1 MVMTMSLP
9 MPEFRAARCSLL
21 AIALAG
27 LLAACG
33 NSGGAKTVTVAP
45 TTVQTAPAPA
55 DTTAPP
61 DLKAL
66 GPVIAQGVQTFHTRF
81 AAGARQGT
89 LADRQALLAKLS
101 DGFTRAD
108 QAVAAAASAAPAGAT
123 ASGLP
128 ALQGVTAPM
137 AKFLADAKT
146 AKTPAKVAGVFC
158 NVRALDR
165 LYRTVAAAEQQVN
178 TEAAQLGIAAAPF
191 TPDKPTRGAWNVV
204 VASGCMGAL
213 RDQFTAL
220 STAAKKKQAAKAAA
234 TADAIRASMLRVQSG
249 MGPALAKSNPPAV
262 SRAATALRDLAG
274 LEARYMA
281 LVARSWRKQTVS
293 GADRK
298 RYEAEIPNAFKRAAD
313 RVKRS
318 GVLQLQS

>member
-9 MPEFRAARCSLL
+9 TPESRAARCSLV

-33 NSGGAKTVTVAP
+33 DSGGGKTVTVAAS
-45 TTVQTAPAPA
+45 TVQTAPAPA
-55 DTTAPP
+55 DTAIVP
-61 DLKAL
+61 DLKTL
-66 GPVIAQGVQTFHTRF
+66 GPVIAQGMTTFQTRF
-81 AAGARQGT
+81 ATGARQGT
-89 LADRQALLAKLS
+89 LAERRALIAKLS
-101 DGFTRAD
+101 DGFTKAD
-108 QAVAAAASAAPAGAT
+108 QAVATAAANSPVGAT

-137 AKFLADAKT
+137 AKFLAEAKT

-165 LYRTVAAAEQQVN
+165 LYRTVTAAETQVN
-178 TEAAQLGIAAAPF
+178 TEATQIGIATVPF

-204 VASGCMGAL
+204 VASGCVGAL

-220 STAAKKKQAAKAAA
+220 SAAAKKKQAAKAASA
-234 TADAIRASMLRVQSG
+234 ADAIRAAMLQVQGG
-249 MGPALAKSNPPAV
+249 MGPGLAKSNPAEV
-262 SRAATALRDLAG
+262 SSAATALRDLAR
-274 LEARYMA
+274 LEAQYMA
-281 LVARSWRKQTVS
+281 LVARSWRNKTVS
-293 GADRK
+293 GTARK
-298 RYEAEIPNAFKRAAD
+298 RYEAEIPLAFKRAAD

-318 GVLQLQS
+318 GVLVLS

>member
-1 MVMTMSLP
+1 MVMTMCLP
-9 MPEFRAARCSLL
+9 TPEFRAARYSLL
-21 AIALAG
+21 AFALAG

-33 NSGGAKTVTVAP
+33 NSGGAKTVTVAS

-55 DTTAPP
+55 EPVVTP
-61 DLKAL
+61 DLKTL
-66 GPVIAQGVQTFHTRF
+66 GPVIAEGIKTFHTRF
-81 AAGARQGT
+81 ASGARQGT
-89 LADRQALLAKLS
+89 LAQRRALLAKLS
-101 DGFTRAD
+101 DGFTKAD
-108 QAVAAAASAAPAGAT
+108 QAVAAAAASSPAGAT

-137 AKFLADAKT
+137 AKFLADAKA
-146 AKTPAKVAGVFC
+146 AKSPAKVAGVFC

-178 TEAAQLGIAAAPF
+178 VEAAQLGIAAAPF

-204 VASGCMGAL
+204 VGSGCVGAL

-220 STAAKKKQAAKAAA
+220 SAAAKKKQAAKAAA
-234 TADAIRASMLRVQSG
+234 AADAIRASMLQVQSG
-249 MGPALAKSNPPAV
+249 MGPGLAETNPAAV
-262 SRAATALRDLAG
+262 SRAATALRDLAR
-274 LEARYMA
+274 LEAQYMA
-281 LVARSWRKQTVS
+281 LVARSWRNKTVS
-293 GADRK
+293 GAARK

-318 GVLQLQS
+318 GVLVIS